1 MRILSAIAFFGL
13 SAFAGLAQAES
24 VSFQDLFKSVPAA
37 PEATIYVARDIITMD
52 PDKPRAE
59 AVAVV
64 GDKIAAVGSAKDL
77 KDLAEEQGYRV
88 DETFSDKILIAG
100 FVEQHVHPLLTA
112 LTMTVNVISIED
124 WDTTR
129 GFSAAVRDEEAYRA
143 RLEEALA
150 SHNNRDE
157 TFITWG
163 YHHYFHGDLSRG
175 ILDELAPD
183 FPVIVW
189 HRSCHEVILNTKALE
204 KYNIDEAFIAT
215 FRKTAQKQTD
225 FVKGHFYE
233 QGLEDALSRLG
244 GALVTRERMI
254 AGLEYSKDYYLRNGI
269 TIAAEPGGFLS
280 KRVQDVVNRAY
291 AGQDTPFNHY
301 FMPDGKTLS
310 TLYLRKSGAET
321 MIAETRKLLEW
332 GTGRARFLPQQVK
345 LFTDGAI
352 YSQLMMMKDG
362 YTDGHHGA
370 WIMNPDIFSEAFQA
384 YWDAGYQIHIHNNG
398 DLGMDVL
405 LSNVEQALRRNP
417 RFDHRTTVVHFG
429 NATTDQI
436 ERAARMGVIVSGNP
450 YYVTALASRY
460 KNFGLGPERAARIA
474 PFGDAMRAGISIS
487 FHSDMPMA
495 PAKPLMLAWAAVIRM
510 TAEGEVA
517 GPDQVVDIE
526 TALKAITIEAAYS
539 IRLEN
544 EVGSIEPGKFA
555 NFTVLEQNPFDVE
568 PDKLKDIAVW
578 GTVFE
583 GRKQPVPKQPM
594 KDASLESGHRHQTK
608 AAGRTDHGVP
618 VRTASDARSRSSD
631 YLAAYQI
638 LLHRHHAGRHS
649 HLSEIRRH
657 LAGHLH
663 DSMTR

>member
-1 MRILSAIAFFGL
+1 MRILSALVFATQ
-13 SAFAGLAQAES
+13 SAFAGFAQAES
-24 VSFQDLFKSVPAA
+24 VSFQDLFKGVPPA
-37 PEATIYVARDIITMD
+37 PQATIYVARDIITMD
-52 PDKPRAE
+52 PDRPRAE

-77 KDLAEEQGYRV
+77 KALAKKQGYRV
-88 DETFSDKILIAG
+88 DETFADKVLIAG

-112 LTMTVNVISIED
+112 LTMTSNVISIED

-129 GFSAAVRDEEAYRA
+129 GFSAAVRDEEGYRA
-143 RLEEALA
+143 RLKEALA
-150 SHNNRDE
+150 AHKNDE
-157 TFITWG
+157 TFFTWG
-163 YHHYFHGDLSRG
+163 YHHYFHGDLSRA
-175 ILDELAPD
+175 ILDEMAPD
-183 FPVIVW
+183 IPVIVW
-189 HRSCHEVILNTKALE
+189 HRSCHEFILNTKALE
-204 KYNIDEAFIAT
+204 KYKIDEAFIAT
-215 FRKTAQKQTD
+215 FRKTAQEQSN
-225 FVKGHFYE
+225 FEKGHFYE
-233 QGLEDALSRLG
+233 QGMEDVLPRLG
-244 GALVTRERMI
+244 PALVTEQRMTE
-254 AGLEYSKDYYLRNGI
+254 GLEYSKDYYLRNGI

-280 KRVQDVVNRAY
+280 KPVQDLVNRSY
-291 AGQDTPFNHY
+291 GGDQTPFNHY
-301 FMPDGKTLS
+301 FIPDGKTLS
-310 TLYLRKSGAET
+310 TLHLRKSGAET

-332 GTGRARFLPQQVK
+332 GSGRARFLPQQVK

-429 NATTDQI
+429 QATTEQI

-450 YYVTALASRY
+450 YYVTALAGRY
-460 KNFGLGPERAARIA
+460 KDFGLGPERSARIA
-474 PFGDAMRAGISIS
+474 PFGDAMRAGTSIS

-495 PAKPLMLAWAAVIRM
+495 PAKPLMLAWAAVTRM

-517 GPDQVVDIE
+517 GPDQVVDVE

-539 IRLEN
+539 IQLEK
-544 EVGSIEPGKFA
+544 EVGSIEPGKYA

-568 PDKLKDIAVW
+568 PDKLRDIPVW

-583 GRKQPVPKQPM
+583 GRKQPAPKRPA
-594 KDASLESGHRHQTK
+594 KDARLDNGHRHQTA
-608 AAGRTDHGVP
+608 AAGRADDRIP
-618 VRTASDARSRSSD
+618 VHTPGAARSGASDD
-631 YLAAYQI
+631 MAAYRI
-638 LLHRHHAGRHS
+638 SLHRYHAGRHS

-657 LAGHLH
+657 LAEHLH
-663 DSMTR
+663 NSMPR